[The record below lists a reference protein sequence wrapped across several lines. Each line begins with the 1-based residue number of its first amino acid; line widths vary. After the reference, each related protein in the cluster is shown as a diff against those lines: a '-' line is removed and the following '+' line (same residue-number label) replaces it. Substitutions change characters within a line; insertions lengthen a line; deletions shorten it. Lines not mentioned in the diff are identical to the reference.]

1 MTDTSNPPVAFYF
14 TVSID
19 ADTTP
24 LRIDGTFQEVSGI
37 TTDLET
43 EALAEGGENRFVH
56 ALPKGVKHGNLS
68 LKRGIAL
75 VTSPLVNW
83 TKQTLEGDFSVPIQP
98 LTVTISLMGGEGNPL
113 RAWSFVN
120 AWPVKWE
127 VAAFEAAK
135 GEIAIEKLELAYSS
149 VLRTV

>member
-1 MTDTSNPPVAFYF
+1 MTDTSYPPVAFYF

-19 ADTTP
+19 AGATP

-68 LKRGIAL
+68 LKRGIAPM
-75 VTSPLVNW
+75 TSPLVNW
-83 TKQTLEGDFSVPIQP
+83 TKQTLEGDFSVPVQP
-98 LTVTISLMGGEGNPL
+98 LTVTISLLDGEGSPL
-113 RAWSFVN
+113 RAWRFVN